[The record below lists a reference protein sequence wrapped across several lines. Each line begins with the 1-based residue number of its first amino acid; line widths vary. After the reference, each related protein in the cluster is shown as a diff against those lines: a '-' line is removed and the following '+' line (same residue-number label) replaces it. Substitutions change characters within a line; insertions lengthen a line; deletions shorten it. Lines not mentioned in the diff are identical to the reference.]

1 MERKDLES
9 RQALVTEREKL
20 TATFEHALPGLDAA
34 IEKARK
40 AAEKKRTEYM
50 AAGHALDVALTA
62 RRSVVVTY
70 DRERDGLNRELR
82 ASSSPVIDDFIL
94 ELETRQHEVRHS
106 SPEVHEVVDAPAGVR
121 WFSRSPAIT
130 RTLDGITA
138 ARGAA
143 EDLRLD
149 AVENIDQAIA
159 DVCAT
164 RSRRWV

>member
-1 MERKDLES
+1 M
-9 RQALVTEREKL
+9 
-20 TATFEHALPGLDAA
+20 P
-34 IEKARK
+34 IP
-40 AAEKKRTEYM
+40 
-50 AAGHALDVALTA
+50 
-62 RRSVVVTY
+62 SVPDSH

-121 WFSRSPAIT
+121 RWFSRSPAIT

-159 DVCAT
+159 DVRDAIPAVGLAEIIQEEKLAT
-164 RSRRWV
+164 W